1 MKLELTE
8 KEISVI
14 QTALIIYEDL
24 PEASEEQ
31 YYISQNIQK
40 KIRENKVETNEMWIM
55 WIVGNMWINWYI
67 IIIYNY

>member
-14 QTALIIYEDL
+14 QTALVIYEDL

-40 KIRENKVETNEMWIM
+40 KIKENKVNANEM
-55 WIVGNMWINWYI
+55 
-67 IIIYNY
+67 